1 MNLRDN
7 IQSIIYDVFRSCA
20 GNTVFLEQGGRELTI
35 YDEPLIGFADA
46 DDELFDTFKREDVIG
61 KGFMKPEEWLKGAK
75 SVISIFLPF
84 TEDVRSSNRGGADP
98 SEEWLYARIE
108 GQAFI
113 ARFTDEVGKVFQ
125 QHDIN
130 NCIPTNDSRFAVVK
144 AEVDED
150 MHVISTWSERHA
162 AYVCGLGTFGITRG
176 IITRKGT
183 AGRFCSIIIDR
194 AVEAD
199 KRDYT
204 GVYDYCIRCGACV
217 DKCPVKAISLDF
229 GKKNS
234 LCEAWVNSTGE
245 RFAPRYGCG
254 KCQLGVP
261 CESGIP
267 LRRS

>member
-1 MNLRDN
+1 
-7 IQSIIYDVFRSCA
+7 
-20 GNTVFLEQGGRELTI
+20 
-35 YDEPLIGFADA
+35 
-46 DDELFDTFKREDVIG
+46 
-61 KGFMKPEEWLKGAK
+61 
-75 SVISIFLPF
+75 
-84 TEDVRSSNRGGADP
+84 
-98 SEEWLYARIE
+98 
-108 GQAFI
+108 
-113 ARFTDEVGKVFQ
+113 
-125 QHDIN
+125 
-130 NCIPTNDSRFAVVK
+130 
-144 AEVDED
+144 VDED
-150 MHVISTWSERHA
+150 IHVVSNWSERHA

-194 AVEAD
+194 AVEAG

-267 LRRS
+267 LRQS